1 MILDLVFPFN
11 IAFREKENKKQLAE
25 NHGFRKKHKTSQK
38 HKKRERERKQTNL
51 GFIANLVIVFP
62 PLPRQWRRM
71 VVFVVH

>member
-11 IAFREKENKKQLAE
+11 IAFREKENKKQHAE
-25 NHGFRKKHKTSQK
+25 NHGFRNNKTSQK

-51 GFIANLVIVFP
+51 GFIANLVTVFP